1 MPPEKKKIPSKWN
14 NAVIALFLSKESKLI
29 IVEGKKKTK
38 MARKEL
44 ILNYTNN
51 PDSRDGF
58 WSEIRKKWPYTDLW
72 EK

>member
-14 NAVIALFLSKESKLI
+14 NAVIALFLPEESKLI
-29 IVEGKKKTK
+29 IVDGKKTK

-58 WSEIRKKWPYTDLW
+58 
-72 EK
+72 